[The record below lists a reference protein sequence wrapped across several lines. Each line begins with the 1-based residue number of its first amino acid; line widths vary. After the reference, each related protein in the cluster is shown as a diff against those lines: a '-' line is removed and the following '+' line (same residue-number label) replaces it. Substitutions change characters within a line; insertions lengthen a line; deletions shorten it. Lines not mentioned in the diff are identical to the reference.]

1 MSDVVDRIDALLAQ
15 RNENR
20 NNLRDIGIM
29 QQTISGWSRYDRMP
43 RADDLHKIAN
53 YLGVSM
59 EYLLSGEVK
68 KLTTDEINIVYK
80 IRMLTP
86 EQKDML
92 QNQLDYMVNLNL
104 EKKKNSSA
112 LSV

>member
-1 MSDVVDRIDALLAQ
+1 MSDVVDRIDTLLAQ
-15 RNENR
+15 RNETR
-20 NNLRDIGIM
+20 NNLRSIGIL
-29 QQTISGWSRYDRMP
+29 QQTISGWSVHDRMP
-43 RADDLHKIAN
+43 RADDLHKIAD

-59 EYLLSGEVK
+59 EYLLTGEVK
-68 KLTTDEINIVYK
+68 KLTTDEVNIIYK

-92 QNQLDYMVNLNL
+92 QNQLDFMVNMNL
-104 EKKKNSSA
+104 EKKKNNLG